1 MIVGSNV
8 VLGKELYKVCVKAFN
23 KKFLDNKCDT
33 PWRNILNLA
42 VDEKPQWRALYKS
55 PLVKK
60 TGDLQWRVLHGAIAV
75 NAFVSLINSEVT
87 EGCPFCLEKETIFH
101 AFMYCERLKPL
112 FDILR
117 KFFDSFDEVFSMK
130 VFICGFKYVKKFR
143 HKCQLLN
150 FLVGQAKMAI

>member
-1 MIVGSNV
+1 MFLHCKEIMIVGSNV

-60 TGDLQWRVLHGAIAV
+60 KLGIYSGECYMVLLQ
-75 NAFVSLINSEVT
+75 
-87 EGCPFCLEKETIFH
+87 
-101 AFMYCERLKPL
+101 
-112 FDILR
+112 
-117 KFFDSFDEVFSMK
+117 
-130 VFICGFKYVKKFR
+130 
-143 HKCQLLN
+143 
-150 FLVGQAKMAI
+150 

>member
-1 MIVGSNV
+1 M
-8 VLGKELYKVCVKAFN
+8 
-23 KKFLDNKCDT
+23 
-33 PWRNILNLA
+33 
-42 VDEKPQWRALYKS
+42 YKS
-55 PLVKK
+55 PLIKK

-101 AFMYCERLKPL
+101 AFMHYGRLKPL

-117 KFFDSFDEVFSMK
+117 KVFDSFNEFFSMK
-130 VFICGFKYVKKFR
+130 VFICRFKYVKKFR

-150 FLVGQAKMAI
+150 FLIGQAKMVIYTTRKEKIEQNVCNSLVAIFIKLVKSRILIDSLL

>member
-1 MIVGSNV
+1 M
-8 VLGKELYKVCVKAFN
+8 
-23 KKFLDNKCDT
+23 
-33 PWRNILNLA
+33 
-42 VDEKPQWRALYKS
+42 
-55 PLVKK
+55 
-60 TGDLQWRVLHGAIAV
+60 LHGAIAV

-101 AFMYCERLKPL
+101 AFMCCERLKPL

-150 FLVGQAKMAI
+150 FLVGQAKMAIYTTRKEKIEQNVSSSLVAIFVKLVKSRILIDYHYYRLMHDFFIL